1 MKNLLLA
8 SSLLSWFFL
17 LKLKTS
23 LVRPAGLPW
32 KLIENIIIFVIQT
45 INHRKNN
52 FLLKMKVIDPFLWNA
67 TSNSNRTVSFFAAII
82 FANQRGSCISD
93 DKVLCQWAVNDNILW
108 DFHERA
114 CNFWRQIGY
123 RNKIL
128 LAYISV
134 ACEYW
139 MWNFAYK
146 FLLTFPL
153 HCYGNL
159 KQSL

>member
-1 MKNLLLA
+1 MILFVKAENQSCKA
-8 SSLLSWFFL
+8 CRTS
-17 LKLKTS
+17 LKTN
-23 LVRPAGLPW
+23 R
-32 KLIENIIIFVIQT
+32 KHIFVIQT

-139 MWNFAYK
+139 TWNFAYK